1 MSPKVLGQQLM
12 GNLML
17 SVPLL
22 IILNQILDLLY
33 TSINNFSV
41 YI

>member
-12 GNLML
+12 VNLML